1 MKLSVLLPT
10 HNGGLQLLDSITS
23 VLRQEYDDFELVIS
37 DNCSDPQ
44 TVAVIEKLLPNP
56 RIKYFRHEQLLAVT
70 DNWKAALA
78 ASSGDYFVMIGDDD
92 CLLPGYLA
100 VMSDLVHRYQ
110 QPDCINYLSY
120 LFIFQGAV
128 RQNTASYCDLQFGVP
143 LPVTGAIPQR
153 VRTELVRSLFRLRGG
168 CFPNSQHTLVARAML
183 KKLTRGFYVAPFP
196 DSYSTY
202 ALLLQADKFVHLPER
217 LVVTGVSP
225 KSAGHYYYNS
235 RYSGFERYLSLTRA
249 ESADRGNPLLD
260 NEVQVLEKLRMDFP
274 EQLGGCVIDERD
286 YRLRLAVSMCPQY
299 ALGLV
304 GPGEVLFQSAWVT
317 PGNWLTYFAP
327 RFAYYSLR
335 RLQRKITGHPSA
347 LEVMFRRARP
357 FGRSE
362 LEFAQW
368 IARERWAAN
377 GLADAADKLAQE

>member
-23 VLRQEYDDFELVIS
+23 VLRQDYDDFELVIS
-37 DNCSDPQ
+37 DNCSDRE
-44 TVAVIEKLLPNP
+44 TAAVIEKLLPHP
-56 RIKYFRHEQLLAVT
+56 KIKYFRHEQSLSVT

-78 ASSGDYFVMIGDDD
+78 ASSGDYFVTIGDDD

-100 VMSDLVHRYQ
+100 LMSDLVHRYQ
-110 QPDCINYLSY
+110 RPDCINYLSY
-120 LFIFQGAV
+120 LFIFQGAIG
-128 RQNTASYCDLQFGVP
+128 QNTASYCDLQFGVP
-143 LPVTGAIPQR
+143 LSVSGAIPQP
-153 VRTELVRSLFRLRGG
+153 VRTALVRSLFRLRGG

-183 KKLTRGFYVAPFP
+183 KKLPRGFYVPPFP

-235 RYSGFERYLSLTRA
+235 RYSSFKRYLSLARP
-249 ESADRGNPLLD
+249 ERSDRGDPLLD
-260 NEVQVLEKLRMDFP
+260 NEIQVLEKLRSDFP
-274 EQLGGCVIDERD
+274 EQLGGCVINERD
-286 YRLRLAVSMCPQY
+286 YRLRLAVCMCPQY

-304 GPGEVLFQSAWVT
+304 GPGEVLFQSAHVT

-327 RFAYYSLR
+327 RFAYYSLQ
-335 RLQRKITGHPSA
+335 RLQRKLTGHPSA
-347 LEVMFRRARP
+347 LEVMFRHARP

-368 IARERWAAN
+368 IASERWATD
-377 GLADAADKLAQE
+377 GLANAADTLAQE